1 MTWMGEVGME
11 IFSGP
16 AVPFAVLMAVA
27 LVAWML
33 GHRHARSLAGVQ
45 GQEPARDAVSGLP
58 ALPGVSAGAR
68 AGDTIADHLSGSSA
82 QASHDT
88 AGRDDDA
95 PLCQRAARAER
106 KVALEAAISLGDVH
120 EEMIAYRRQ
129 EQVLFGA
136 QGDAMAIALTPASD
150 RLSYRY
156 TGLSGQPTCP
166 PPRAPMAAGFCK
178 AQCDCNGAG
187 APRGPGTPDDAD
199 ARRTTMPQPASPS
212 ERV

>member
-16 AVPFAVLMAVA
+16 AVPFAVLVAVA
-27 LVAWML
+27 LFAWRL
-33 GHRHARSLAGVQ
+33 GHRHAQSVVGMQR
-45 GQEPARDAVSGLP
+45 QEPAGDAASGLP
-58 ALPGVSAGAR
+58 ALPLVSAGDR
-68 AGDTIADHLSGSSA
+68 AGHAVADHLSGSSA
-82 QASHDT
+82 H
-88 AGRDDDA
+88 AGRDTADRDNDA
-95 PLCQRAARAER
+95 PLCQRGARDER

-136 QGDAMAIALTPASD
+136 QGDAMAIALTPASE
-150 RLSYRY
+150 RLYHRY

-166 PPRAPMAAGFCK
+166 PPRAALTAGVCK
-178 AQCDCNGAG
+178 VPCHCDGED
-187 APRGPGTPDDAD
+187 APGSPGTPDDAD
-199 ARRTTMPQPASPS
+199 ARRVTMPQPASAS